1 MIKKLFFSIILKDTV
16 KELIIVS
23 RLNWKNKVYKCITK
37 DYTLSIKVFTNKL
50 KGKDRYKNEFYF
62 YNLFNHKRII
72 TTPRIV
78 YSKNYLLF
86 SVLITNWVE
95 GQSLKTLI
103 NEKGIND
110 NIEHIKET
118 FKDLHKIW
126 NLKIN
131 DFNKYS
137 NNNFYNKCNKS
148 IDYVIDKLTKK
159 RKELNNLYNKVY
171 KIYLELNSKC
181 SFNYNNIINTDISVH
196 EFIIGKKK
204 NTWLDF
210 ESFSYGDI
218 NNDLAGVFY
227 SISNSFIKEIKSIKT
242 IYDIVKKE
250 PSFDKEKFIYY
261 LIERVLLADFLC
273 KKSIPDKEIEF
284 YLEYIIKK
292 YNLKK

>member
-1 MIKKLFFSIILKDTV
+1 MIKKAFFSIILKHPV

-23 RLNWKNKVYKCITK
+23 RLNWKNKVYKCVTK
-37 DYTLSIKVFTNKL
+37 DCTLSIKVFTNKL
-50 KGKDRYKNEFYF
+50 KGKDRYKNELYF
-62 YNLFNHKRII
+62 YNMFNHKKII
-72 TTPRIV
+72 NTPRIV

-86 SVLITNWVE
+86 SVLITDWIE

-126 NLKIN
+126 SLKIN
-131 DFNKYS
+131 NFNKYS

-159 RKELNNLYNKVY
+159 RQKLNNLYKRVY
-171 KIYLELNSKC
+171 KIYLELNNKC
-181 SFNYNNIINTDISVH
+181 SFSYNNIINTDISVH

-210 ESFSYGDI
+210 ESFAYGDI

-227 SISNSFIKEIKSIKT
+227 SISNSFIEDDKSVET
-242 IYDIVKKE
+242 MYDIVKKQ